1 MKRLMSVS
9 FLFPVLVSAQQ
20 FGTKKDALA
29 SAPAG
34 GSTAMPLFQMLLALG
49 IVFALLKFALPK
61 LASKLNKRLVTGVN
75 SSIRIEESA
84 NFAGGSLYIVGAR
97 DRTLLLS
104 VGTNG
109 VSCVADLTPVTKE
122 PEPPLFAEILD
133 RAHPMDPEAI
143 PAQAVVNEEPD
154 PIEVRRALDRL
165 SRLAA

>member
-1 MKRLMSVS
+1 MRRIMSVS
-9 FLFPVLVSAQQ
+9 FLMPVLVSAQQ

-29 SAPAG
+29 TAPAG

-49 IVFALLKFALPK
+49 IVFALLKFGLPK

-109 VSCVADLTPVTKE
+109 VSCVADLTPVE
-122 PEPPLFAEILD
+122 RAPEPPLFSEVLD
-133 RAHPMDPEAI
+133 K
-143 PAQAVVNEEPD
+143 AVVAEPQPSDEPD
-154 PIEVRRALDRL
+154 PVEVRRALDRL
-165 SRLAA
+165 ARLAA

>member
-1 MKRLMSVS
+1 MRRLLAVS
-9 FLFPVLVSAQQ
+9 FLMPVLVSAQQ
-20 FGTKKDALA
+20 FGTKRDALA
-29 SAPAG
+29 TAPTG
-34 GSTAMPLFQMLLALG
+34 GSTAMPLFQMLIALG

-109 VSCVADLTPVTKE
+109 VSCVADLTPAQKE
-122 PEPPLFAEILD
+122 PGPALFSEILD
-133 RAHPMDPEAI
+133 R
-143 PAQAVVNEEPD
+143 VVVEDEHHLQQTSTEPD
-154 PIEVRRALDRL
+154 PAEVRRALDRL